1 MNQAFIKTLL
11 LAASVCC
18 VLVAAF
24 VSWHLRASRT
34 PLQPR
39 SGAANW
45 WRGEPRPVNPK
56 IGAGWLAFV
65 LLNGFFAITQPLLA
79 AGLFVRA
86 YVLRAIFLRK
96 GR

>member
-24 VSWHLRASRT
+24 VSWRLRASRT
-34 PLQPR
+34 LQPGPN
-39 SGAANW
+39 STNW
-45 WRGEPRPVNPK
+45 WRGEPHPVNPK

-65 LLNGFFAITQPLLA
+65 LLNGLFAITQPLLA